1 MAGGTVPVPTPETG
15 PFWAGTLAGEL
26 RVQRCGRCGRHYFYP
41 RPFCRYCQSAD
52 VTWQVVSGGGRLVSY
67 VINYRPLPPADPA
80 EPQVIALV
88 ELDEGP
94 RMLTNIVGV
103 PPEPGQLPLDARV
116 QVEFQPRGDQ
126 ALPVFRLTGAP
137 APAPAATSLPAEAS
151 RPVPPAAPRPS
162 RGQPAGMHGGNVAI
176 IGASETRDVGV
187 LPDRSVI
194 QLHAEA
200 ALAALVDAGLTAADV
215 DGVATAG
222 PLPLEVSHHLGITP
236 RWLDGT
242 MVGGCSFML
251 HVRHA
256 AAAIAAG
263 AASVVLVTHGE
274 SGRSR
279 VGAGGYRANP
289 ASAQGQFEAPF
300 GALAPY
306 ATFTVPAL
314 RFLRERGMSRRDL
327 AEVVVAQRE
336 WAAGNPR
343 ALRRTLV
350 TADQVLAGVPIAYPF
365 TRDMCCVVTDGGG
378 ALVLTSAERAA
389 DLPSGRPAVYLL
401 GSGEASEAPLMSQM
415 DDVGSFGAF
424 RRASAEAFATA
435 GVGHADIGHFMGYDA
450 FAHLPLYMLEDV
462 GFVGRGESG
471 AFIAEGHTRKGGRL
485 PMNTNGGG
493 LSYTHTGM
501 YGMFAIQEAVRQLR
515 GQAAVPVPGLTI
527 SFVQGVGMY
536 FGAAGSLV
544 LSNRRP

>member
-1 MAGGTVPVPTPETG
+1 MT
-15 PFWAGTLAGEL
+15 
-26 RVQRCGRCGRHYFYP
+26 
-41 RPFCRYCQSAD
+41 
-52 VTWQVVSGGGRLVSY
+52 
-67 VINYRPLPPADPA
+67 
-80 EPQVIALV
+80 
-88 ELDEGP
+88 
-94 RMLTNIVGV
+94 
-103 PPEPGQLPLDARV
+103 
-116 QVEFQPRGDQ
+116 
-126 ALPVFRLTGAP
+126 
-137 APAPAATSLPAEAS
+137 
-151 RPVPPAAPRPS
+151 
-162 RGQPAGMHGGNVAI
+162 GMHGGDVAI
-176 IGASETRDVGV
+176 IGASETREVGV
-187 LPDRSVI
+187 LPDRSML

-200 ALAALVDAGLTAADV
+200 ALLALADAGLTAADV

-222 PLPLEVSHHLGITP
+222 PIPLEVSHHLGITP

-263 AASVVLVTHGE
+263 EASVVLITHGE

-279 VGAGGYRANP
+279 VGTGARRAS
-289 ASAQGQFEAPF
+289 ASSAQGQFEAPF

-314 RFLRERGMSRRDL
+314 RFLHERGMSRRDL

-343 ALRRTLV
+343 AFRRKPV
-350 TADQVLAGVPIAYPF
+350 TVEQVLDGPPIAYPF
-365 TRDMCCVVTDGGG
+365 TRDMCCVVTDGCG
-378 ALVLTSAERAA
+378 ALVMTSAERAA
-389 DLPSGRPAVYLL
+389 DLPSGGHAVYLL
-401 GSGEASEAPLMSQM
+401 GSGESSEAPLMSQM
-415 DDVGSFGAF
+415 DDPGSSAAF

-435 GVGHADIGHFMGYDA
+435 GVSHADIDHFMGYDA

-515 GQAAVPVPGLTI
+515 GEAAVQVPGVTV
-527 SFVQGVGMY
+527 SFVQGVGG
-536 FGAAGSLV
+536 FFWAAGSLV
-544 LSNRRP
+544 LSSRRP